1 MSSEEP
7 LEEYSADQIRVLEG
21 LEAVRVR
28 PGMYIGS
35 TGIDGLHHLV
45 YELVDNS
52 VDEALAGHCNEIRV
66 TIHSDHSVSV
76 VDNGRGIPTGL
87 HTEQK
92 RSAAEVVLTVLHAG
106 GKFNNSLYKVSGGLH
121 GVGVSVVN
129 ALSETLLLEI
139 HQNNLLHRQTYHK
152 GAPVSPLAVVGPS
165 TSRGTTIRF
174 WPDMTIMETDQFLFE
189 TLAHRFRELAFLN
202 PILTIHL
209 KEEETLQEESFHFE
223 GGIQSFVSFLNE
235 NKKLLHEVQVFR
247 KSLETGAQL
256 EVAFQYQESTEAET
270 VLGFA
275 NNIYT
280 REGGTHI
287 RGFRT
292 AVTKMINRFIREKQL
307 NKGEEVRGEDVR
319 EGLTA
324 VVNVRI
330 PNPQFEGQT
339 KAKLGSSWVAG
350 AMESFL
356 SEAIQERFEEDP
368 QTARKIAD
376 KAIQTAQAREAA
388 RKAKDLA
395 KRKNVLEGSNLPG
408 KLADCQE
415 SDPAKSELYIVEGDS
430 AGGSAKQGRDRKF
443 QAILPLKGKILNVE
457 KSRGIEKFITNDEV
471 RALITA
477 VGCGLGDEEFSDK
490 KLRYHKIII
499 MTDADVDGAH
509 IRTLLL
515 TFFFRHMNPLIEGQY
530 VYIAQPPLY
539 KVVYGRQE
547 RYLLNDEA
555 LESYILEMASS
566 DWTFFDPASGN
577 WLTRQEAVSKL
588 LILSQFEDEVRSLSQ
603 RFGNEML
610 LRLFGLFPEIG
621 VDLLRSRERA
631 QELLSF
637 AMETYPLLVEGGILD
652 GTIEE
657 EIRPEK
663 NPEEPEVEEHEVPE
677 AEEEVWFRIRFHT
690 VSLGYETNFTLDHLV
705 LAQIAGGRRSLR
717 LLRQSGLLSV
727 EGFRLKRG
735 AEGEEKRFLTPG
747 ALLDFLEEPVKSKL
761 SIQRYKGLGEM
772 NPEQL
777 WETTMDPTRRSLLK
791 VSIPDYVE
799 ADRVFTTLMGE
810 AVAPR
815 REFIEKH
822 ALDVSNLD
830 V

>member
-1 MSSEEP
+1 MSSGEP
-7 LEEYSADQIRVLEG
+7 VEEEYTAEHIRVLEG

-52 VDEALAGHCNEIRV
+52 VDEALAGHCSEIHI
-66 TIHSDHSVSV
+66 TIHPDRSVTV
-76 VDNGRGIPTGL
+76 ADNGRGIPTGM
-87 HTEQK
+87 HAEQK

-106 GKFNNSLYKVSGGLH
+106 GKFNNNLYKVSGGLH

-129 ALSETLLLEI
+129 ALSETLFLEI
-139 HQNNLLHRQTYHK
+139 HQNGLIHRQTYHK
-152 GAPVSPLAVVGPS
+152 GAPDAPLAVFGE
-165 TSRGTTIRF
+165 TAQRGTIIRF
-174 WPDMTIMETDQFLFE
+174 WPDMTIMETDQFSFD
-189 TLAHRFRELAFLN
+189 TLSHRFRELAFLN
-202 PILTIHL
+202 PVLTIHL
-209 KEEETLQEESFHFE
+209 KEEETLREETFHFE
-223 GGIQSFVSFLNE
+223 GGVQSFVSFLNE
-235 NKKLLHEVQVFR
+235 NKKTLHDVLFFR
-247 KSLETGAQL
+247 KTLEDGSQF
-256 EVAFQYQESTEAET
+256 EVAFQYQESTENET

-275 NNIYT
+275 NNIHT
-280 REGGTHI
+280 REGGTHV

-292 AVTKMINRFIREKQL
+292 AITKTINRFIREKQL

-319 EGLTA
+319 EGLTGIIS
-324 VVNVRI
+324 VRI
-330 PNPQFEGQT
+330 PGPQFEGQT

-356 SEAIQERFEEDP
+356 SEALQEKFEEDP
-368 QTARKIAD
+368 LTAKKIAE
-376 KAIQTAQAREAA
+376 KAVLTAQAREAA

-430 AGGSAKQGRDRKF
+430 AGGSAKQGRDRRF

-477 VGCGLGDEEFSDK
+477 VGCGLGEEEFSEK

-515 TFFFRHMNPLIEGQY
+515 TFFFRHMNPLIDGQF

-539 KVVYGRQE
+539 KVSYGRQE

-555 LESYILEMASS
+555 LQAYILELACA
-566 DWTFFDPASGN
+566 DWMFYDEQAGH
-577 WLTRQEAVSKL
+577 WLAREEAVAKL
-588 LILSQFEDEVRSLSQ
+588 LVLVHFEEQVRAHAQ

-610 LRLFGLFPEIG
+610 LRLIG
-621 VDLLRSRERA
+621 MFTETGIEVLKSEEAARRLV
-631 QELLSF
+631 SF
-637 AMETYPLLVEGGILD
+637 LTGEYPGWVAGGRLD
-652 GTIEE
+652 GQVERDPVMAETHPEE
-657 EIRPEK
+657 E
-663 NPEEPEVEEHEVPE
+663 
-677 AEEEVWFRIRFHT
+677 WFRIRFFT
-690 VSLGYETNFTLDHLV
+690 ESLGYESRLVLDHYL
-705 LAQIAGGRRSLR
+705 LAQLLAGKRSLR
-717 LLRQSGLLSV
+717 LLRQSGLLFPG
-727 EGFRLKRG
+727 GFVLRRG
-735 AEGEEKRFLTPG
+735 AEGEEVRFRSPRE
-747 ALLDFLEEPVKSKL
+747 LLSFLETPVRQKL

-777 WETTMDPTRRSLLK
+777 WETTMDPSRRTLLK

-810 AVAPR
+810 QVAPR

-822 ALDVSNLD
+822 ALDVANLD
-830 V
+830 I

>member
-1 MSSEEP
+1 MKQGGAVSSGEP
-7 LEEYSADQIRVLEG
+7 LEETYTAEHIRVLEG

-52 VDEALAGHCNEIRV
+52 VDEALAGYCTDIHV
-66 TIHSDHSVSV
+66 TIHPDRSVTVS
-76 VDNGRGIPTGL
+76 DNGRGIPTGM
-87 HTEQK
+87 HAEQK

-129 ALSETLLLEI
+129 ALSETLQLEI
-139 HQNNLLHRQTYHK
+139 HQNGLIHRQTYHK
-152 GAPVSPLAVVGPS
+152 GNPEAPLAVVGE
-165 TSRGTTIRF
+165 TQIRGTTIRF
-174 WPDMTIMETDQFLFE
+174 WPDMTIMETDQFSFE

-202 PILTIHL
+202 PVMTIHL
-209 KEEETLQEESFHFE
+209 KEEETLREEAFHFE
-223 GGIQSFVSFLNE
+223 GGIQSFVVFLNE
-235 NKKLLHEVQVFR
+235 NKKILHDVLFFR
-247 KSLETGAQL
+247 KQLEDGAQF
-256 EVAFQYQESTEAET
+256 EVAFQYQESTENET

-275 NNIYT
+275 NNIHT
-280 REGGTHI
+280 REGGTHV

-292 AVTKMINRFIREKQL
+292 ALTKTINKFIREKQL

-324 VVNVRI
+324 VISVRI
-330 PNPQFEGQT
+330 SNPQFEGQT

-356 SEAIQERFEEDP
+356 SEALQDKFDEDP
-368 QTARKIAD
+368 LIAKKIAE
-376 KAIQTAQAREAA
+376 KAVLTAQAREAA

-430 AGGSAKQGRDRKF
+430 AGGSAKQGRDRRF

-477 VGCGLGDEEFSDK
+477 VGCGLGDEEFSEK

-515 TFFFRHMNPLIEGQY
+515 TFFFRHMNPLIEGQF

-539 KVVYGRQE
+539 KVAYGRQE

-555 LESYILEMASS
+555 LQAYILELACA
-566 DWTFFDPASGN
+566 DWMFFDAGAGQWIS
-577 WLTRQEAVSKL
+577 RQDAVAKL
-588 LILSQFEDEVRSLSQ
+588 LVLSHFEEEVKALSQ

-610 LRLFGLFPEIG
+610 VRMIGLYPETGI
-621 VDLLRSRERA
+621 DLLKTEESA
-631 QELLSF
+631 LHLVSF
-637 AMETYPLLVEGGILD
+637 LVDEYQKFVEGGRLSGVVEPD
-652 GTIEE
+652 PAYQE
-657 EIRPEK
+657 
-663 NPEEPEVEEHEVPE
+663 NPEDR
-677 AEEEVWFRIRFHT
+677 WFRIRFLT
-690 VSLGYETNFTLDHLV
+690 ESLGYESRLVLDHHL
-705 LAQIAGGRRSLR
+705 LAQLVGGRRSLKI
-717 LLRQSGLLSV
+717 LRQSGLL
-727 EGFRLKRG
+727 ERGGFRLRRG
-735 AEGEEKRFLTPG
+735 SEGEEVRFNTPRE
-747 ALLDFLEEPVKSKL
+747 LLSFLEAPVRQKL

-777 WETTMDPTRRSLLK
+777 WETTMDPSRRTLLK

-810 AVAPR
+810 HVAPR

-822 ALDVSNLD
+822 ALDVANLD
-830 V
+830 I

>member
-7 LEEYSADQIRVLEG
+7 LEEAYSADHIRVLEG

-66 TIHSDHSVSV
+66 TIHSDRSVSV
-76 VDNGRGIPTGL
+76 SDNGRGIPTGF
-87 HTEQK
+87 HAEQK
-92 RSAAEVVLTVLHAG
+92 RSAAEVVMTVLHAG

-139 HQNNLLHRQTYHK
+139 HQNGLVHRQTYHK
-152 GAPVSPLAVVGPS
+152 GDPDAPLAVEGPS
-165 TSRGTTIRF
+165 SSRGTTIRF
-174 WPDMTIMETDQFLFE
+174 WPDMTIMETDLFSFD

-202 PILTIHL
+202 PVLTIHL
-209 KEEETLQEESFHFE
+209 KEEETLREEAFHFE
-223 GGIQSFVSFLNE
+223 GGIQSFVGFLNE
-235 NKKLLHEVQVFR
+235 NKKILHEVQVFR
-247 KSLETGAQL
+247 KSFETGAQF
-256 EVAFQYQESTEAET
+256 EVAFQYQEATEAET

-275 NNIYT
+275 NNIFT

-292 AVTKMINRFIREKQL
+292 AVTKVINKFIREKQL

-324 VVNVRI
+324 VVSVRI

-368 QTARKIAD
+368 QTARRIAD

-415 SDPAKSELYIVEGDS
+415 SDPARSELYIVEGDS

-477 VGCGLGDEEFSDK
+477 VGCGLGEEEFSDK

-539 KVVYGRQE
+539 KVAYGRQE

-566 DWTFFDPASGN
+566 DWTFFDPAPGR
-577 WLTRQEAVSKL
+577 WLSHQDAVSRL

-603 RFGNEML
+603 RFGNEVL
-610 LRLFGLFPEIG
+610 LRLFGLFPGIG
-621 VDLLRSRERA
+621 IDLLRTREA
-631 QELLSF
+631 AEGLLAF
-637 AMETYPLLVEGGILD
+637 AAETYPLLVEGGVLD
-652 GTIEE
+652 GSVEE
-657 EIRPEK
+657 EMQDGED
-663 NPEEPEVEEHEVPE
+663 PEEPET
-677 AEEEVWFRIRFHT
+677 WFRIRFHT

-717 LLRQSGLLSV
+717 LLRQSGLLAS

-735 AEGEEKRFLTPG
+735 AEGEEKRFMTPE
-747 ALLDFLEEPVKSKL
+747 ALLNFLEEPVKSKL

-777 WETTMDPTRRSLLK
+777 WETTMDPARRSLLK

-799 ADRVFTTLMGE
+799 ADRIFTTLMGE

-815 REFIEKH
+815 REFIERH

>member
-1 MSSEEP
+1 LVSLDEREE
-7 LEEYSADQIRVLEG
+7 ENYSAEHIRVLEG

-52 VDEALAGHCNEIRV
+52 VDEALAGYCSEIRV
-66 TIHSDHSVSV
+66 TLHADHSVTVS
-76 VDNGRGIPTGL
+76 DNGRGIPTGIIP
-87 HTEQK
+87 EQK

-106 GKFNNSLYKVSGGLH
+106 GKFDNSLYKVSGGLH

-139 HQNNLLHRQTYHK
+139 AQNGFLYSQTYHK
-152 GAPVSPLAVVGPS
+152 GDPEAPLAVAGPS
-165 TSRGTTIRF
+165 SERGTTIRF
-174 WPDMTIMETDQFLFE
+174 WPDLSIMETDQFSFDVLG
-189 TLAHRFRELAFLN
+189 HRFRELAFLN
-202 PILTIHL
+202 PVLTIFL
-209 KEEETLQEESFHFE
+209 KEEETLREEAFHFD
-223 GGIQSFVSFLNE
+223 GGIRSFIDFLNE
-235 NKKLLHEVQVFR
+235 NKKTLHDTLSFQ
-247 KSLETGAQL
+247 KKLEDGSQF
-256 EVAFQYQESTEAET
+256 EVAFQYQESTENEN

-275 NNIYT
+275 NNIFT
-280 REGGTHI
+280 REGGTHL
-287 RGFRT
+287 RGFRA
-292 AVTKMINRFIREKQL
+292 AVTKVINRFIKDKQM

-319 EGLTA
+319 EGLTG
-324 VVNVRI
+324 VVSIRI

-339 KAKLGSSWVAG
+339 KGKLGSSWVAG

-356 SEAIQERFEEDP
+356 SEAIQDKFDEDP
-368 QTARKIAD
+368 VTGKKIAER
-376 KAIQTAQAREAA
+376 AILTAQAREAA

-430 AGGSAKQGRDRKF
+430 AGGSAKQGRDRRF

-457 KSRGIEKFITNDEV
+457 KSRGIEKFLTNDEV

-477 VGCGLGDEEFSDK
+477 VGCGLGDEEFSEK
-490 KLRYHKIII
+490 KLRYHKVII

-515 TFFFRHMNPLIEGQY
+515 TFFFRHMNPLIDGQF

-539 KVVYGRQE
+539 KVSLGRQE

-555 LESYILEMASS
+555 LEEYILELGAADWKFHDRSS
-566 DWTFFDPASGN
+566 N
-577 WLTRQEAVSKL
+577 RWLSDHDAVEKL
-588 LILSQFEDEVRSLSQ
+588 LHLSHFEHEVQGFAL
-603 RFGNEML
+603 RFGNESL
-610 LRLFGLFPEIG
+610 LRMIGLYPAIGLEILRTGEGAQKLVDFCVRMFPVLQDGGTLTG
-621 VDLLRSRERA
+621 VVEP
-631 QELLSF
+631 E
-637 AMETYPLLVEGGILD
+637 PPPEGGGD
-652 GTIEE
+652 GE
-657 EIRPEK
+657 
-663 NPEEPEVEEHEVPE
+663 
-677 AEEEVWFRIRFHT
+677 WFRISFHS
-690 VSLGYETNFTLDHLV
+690 VALGYESRFTLDHFV
-705 LAQIAGGRRSLR
+705 LAQLLGGKRSLR
-717 LLRQSGLLSV
+717 LLKQAGLA
-727 EGFRLKRG
+727 GGPFRLKAKSG
-735 AEGEEKRFLTPG
+735 NEEKSFETPDAIMSFLK
-747 ALLDFLEEPVKSKL
+747 EPVRNKM

-777 WETTMDPTRRSLLK
+777 WETTMDPAKRTLLK
-791 VSIPDYVE
+791 VSIPDFAE

>member
-7 LEEYSADQIRVLEG
+7 LEEAYSADHIRVLEG

-66 TIHSDHSVSV
+66 TIHNDRSVSV
-76 VDNGRGIPTGL
+76 SDNGRGIPTGL

-92 RSAAEVVLTVLHAG
+92 RSAAEVVMTVLHAG

-139 HQNNLLHRQTYHK
+139 HQNNLVHRQTYHK
-152 GAPVSPLAVVGPS
+152 GDPVAPLAVEGPS
-165 TSRGTTIRF
+165 SSRGTTIRF
-174 WPDMTIMETDQFLFE
+174 WPDLTIMETDQFLFD

-202 PILTIHL
+202 PVLTIHL
-209 KEEETLQEESFHFE
+209 KEEETLREEAFHFE
-223 GGIQSFVSFLNE
+223 GGIQSFVTFLNE
-235 NKKLLHEVQVFR
+235 NKKVLHDVLIFR
-247 KSLETGAQL
+247 KSLENGAQF
-256 EVAFQYQESTEAET
+256 EVAFQYQEATEAET

-275 NNIYT
+275 NNIFT

-292 AVTKMINRFIREKQL
+292 AVTKVINKYIREKQL

-324 VVNVRI
+324 VVSVRI

-356 SEAIQERFEEDP
+356 SEVIQERFEEDP
-368 QTARKIAD
+368 QTARRIAD
-376 KAIQTAQAREAA
+376 KAILTAQAREAA

-430 AGGSAKQGRDRKF
+430 AGGSAKQGRDRRF

-477 VGCGLGDEEFSDK
+477 VGCGLGEEEFSDK

-539 KVVYGRQE
+539 KVAYGRQE

-555 LESYILEMASS
+555 LESYILEMASA
-566 DWTFFDPASGN
+566 DWTFYDPASSR
-577 WLTRQEAVSKL
+577 WLSHQDAVAKL
-588 LILSQFEDEVRSLSQ
+588 LVLSQFEDEVRALSQ
-603 RFGNEML
+603 RFGNEVL
-610 LRLFGLFPEIG
+610 LRLLGLYPELGI
-621 VDLLRSRERA
+621 DLLRTRESA
-631 QELLSF
+631 EHLLSF
-637 AMETYPLLVEGGILD
+637 AIETYPLLMEGGVLD
-652 GTIEE
+652 GTVEE
-657 EIRPEK
+657 EIREGE
-663 NPEEPEVEEHEVPE
+663 NPEEIVEP
-677 AEEEVWFRIRFHT
+677 WFRIRFHT
-690 VSLGYETNFTLDHLV
+690 ASLGYERNFTLDHFV
-705 LAQIAGGRRSLR
+705 LAQLSGGRRSLR
-717 LLRQSGLLSV
+717 LLRQSGLLSR

-735 AEGEEKRFLTPG
+735 AEGEEKQFATPE
-747 ALLDFLEEPVKSKL
+747 ALLKFLEEPVKAKL

-777 WETTMDPTRRSLLK
+777 WETTMDPARRSLLK